1 MWAKKNI
8 ETAIGKGGKRE
19 RELAA
24 VLNGASKPAL
34 VLCHHYHQY
43 FHCPGEAIVSPSL
56 AAPAVKADFTPE
68 FPGYF
73 HISSAAFILKSQ
85 TPRKLH

>member
-43 FHCPGEAIVSPSL
+43 WRVLPLS
-56 AAPAVKADFTPE
+56 
-68 FPGYF
+68 
-73 HISSAAFILKSQ
+73 
-85 TPRKLH
+85 R